1 LTNLL
6 PTGGALRA
14 ARRWEDRKFAVVW
27 KAMARIF
34 ALDDVP
40 KALKDSLAKALRPT
54 DEAVLLPSAD
64 LDSTSGKYENI
75 VFRFDGAERD
85 VPNSVFSPAWG
96 AGVSAIKVS
105 GPWVEKVIS
114 DPIWRNKC
122 LAKLSGL
129 ISSETYD
136 PDTVV
141 GPHLD
146 GDENDRDLSEWT
158 AGFDGPS
165 CFVGLYSAEHS
176 CAPEGSLRGRD
187 RCHSTCFL
195 IVKAG
200 AGQAACQFHSRFM
213 LALKTGSSLADIFAD
228 GGPDSLAAGLR
239 RVSRAGSRNRS
250 RILMMASDALGAPMI
265 DSVPDQSSC
274 GRYRAAV
281 TAVDVGVNVLRKV
294 EERKESKQ
302 FQYSTG
308 VDATVLQGLL
318 TMSNLSD
325 GVVLFLSENGD
336 VRQNLRNEA
345 YSSLPFS
352 SPRLLSDRD
361 LTINVV
367 KEYKAAAKRG
377 CGGEANIDHAFIRDR
392 FSWKNRH
399 FSASDLNIEP
409 LALWGSHD
417 HECFFAKFARELGV
431 SKCQVVRLRPMCVC
445 VAGMEGG
452 KLRAALRSMKG

>member
-1 LTNLL
+1 
-6 PTGGALRA
+6 
-14 ARRWEDRKFAVVW
+14 
-27 KAMARIF
+27 MARIF
-34 ALDDVP
+34 AIDDVP
-40 KALKDSLAKALRPT
+40 KALKDSLGRALRPE

-64 LDSTSGKYENI
+64 LDATSGKYENI
-75 VFRFDGAERD
+75 VFRFDGTAEG
-85 VPNSVFSPAWG
+85 VPHTVFSPAWG

-105 GPWVEKVIS
+105 GPWVSKILS
-114 DPIWRNKC
+114 DADHRNKC
-122 LAKLSGL
+122 LTKLRDL
-129 ISSETYD
+129 IESETAN

-158 AGFDGPS
+158 AGFDGPA

-176 CAPEGSLRGRD
+176 CTPEASLRGRD
-187 RCHSTCFL
+187 RCHSTSFL
-195 IVKAG
+195 VVKAG

-213 LALKTGSSLADIFAD
+213 TALKTGSSLSEIFAE
-228 GGPDSLAAGLR
+228 GKPQSLAAPLR
-239 RVSRAGSRNRS
+239 RVTRAGSCNRS
-250 RILMMASDALGAPMI
+250 RVLMLASDALGAPMI

-294 EERKESKQ
+294 DERKDAKQ
-302 FQYSTG
+302 YQYSTG
-308 VDATVLQGLL
+308 VDATVSQGLL
-318 TMSNLSD
+318 AMSNLAD

-352 SPRLLSDRD
+352 SPRLVSDRD
-361 LTINVV
+361 LTSLVV
-367 KEYKAAAKRG
+367 KAHKAALAQ
-377 CGGEANIDHAFIRDR
+377 GGRANIDHAFIADHFAWR
-392 FSWKNRH
+392 NRK
-399 FSASDLNIEP
+399 FNPTDADIEP

-417 HECFFAKFARELGV
+417 RESFFAKFARELGV

-445 VAGMEGG
+445 VAGVEGG
-452 KLRAALRSMKG
+452 KLRAALRSMKL